1 VKDRWEVT
9 AQLPSEAFIQCV
21 CAFTYMNASSRRNLS
36 DAPTTEMN
44 GARNG
49 PDKGSALGGVTGM
62 ARSRRMVVT
71 CMWGVSDPLRAA
83 RGAKKGAAK
92 WGSLTPHC
100 LRRREGGCSGC
111 ATGGTDRRPLTFVEV
126 ADCQRPV
133 TLSRPVAI
141 VASPAASNV
150 TCVQPRGTVLP
161 SFGSPTLFPS
171 RAAHDSSQ
179 WGQNL
184 VTIDL

>member
-92 WGSLTPHC
+92 WGSLTPPLS
-100 LRRREGGCSGC
+100 LRSAATAARTRYRRHR
-111 ATGGTDRRPLTFVEV
+111 APPAPDPRPLTGKNIEARLSCRRQRAVPSPGRPM
-126 ADCQRPV
+126 CQTGGNGAPEFRFPHPV
-133 TLSRPVAI
+133 P
-141 VASPAASNV
+141 
-150 TCVQPRGTVLP
+150 
-161 SFGSPTLFPS
+161 PS
-171 RAAHDSSQ
+171 RVQTRATRESE
-179 WGQNL
+179 GGR
-184 VTIDL
+184 